1 MRQWASS
8 HKRLDKAL
16 SSARL
21 LSQPRKCQAG
31 IHRRGAEKKRTDS
44 IYRANRKWEKT
55 KKKQKR
61 EIEFWPRLEKSFGRL
76 LKNDTLFS
84 FGSFQKV
91 LYWRGIKTHLLP
103 KQTQY
108 ADSRD
113 EAVIMSVCLSYYSPY
128 LFSIL
133 QVSSFL
139 IIHLLFLNFLFF
151 SSSPSSILVFLSLII
166 SFLFLFLLIYM
177 LLHCLHPPPS
187 SSHQL
192 LETGQRTERSLKSAG
207 YS

>member
-1 MRQWASS
+1 MSGRDPS
-8 HKRLDKAL
+8 
-16 SSARL
+16 
-21 LSQPRKCQAG
+21 P
-31 IHRRGAEKKRTDS
+31 RRGEEKDGLHLSCGSQMRENKQ
-44 IYRANRKWEKT
+44 KT
-55 KKKQKR
+55 KR

-128 LFSIL
+128 LFLHSASFFFSNHPSLISQFLVFFPPIL
-133 QVSSFL
+133 LPLPPS
-139 IIHLLFLNFLFF
+139 LFF
-151 SSSPSSILVFLSLII
+151 FL
-166 SFLFLFLLIYM
+166 
-177 LLHCLHPPPS
+177 
-187 SSHQL
+187 
-192 LETGQRTERSLKSAG
+192 
-207 YS
+207 

>member
-1 MRQWASS
+1 MNEYGVFILLNAFMRQWASS

-21 LSQPRKCQAG
+21 LSQPPKMSGRDPSP
-31 IHRRGAEKKRTDS
+31 RRGEEKDGLHLSCESQMRE
-44 IYRANRKWEKT
+44 N
-55 KKKQKR
+55 KKKTKR

-128 LFSIL
+128 LF
-133 QVSSFL
+133 
-139 IIHLLFLNFLFF
+139 
-151 SSSPSSILVFLSLII
+151 LSLFI
-166 SFLFLFLLIYM
+166 SLL
-177 LLHCLHPPPS
+177 L
-187 SSHQL
+187 
-192 LETGQRTERSLKSAG
+192 
-207 YS
+207 